1 MIIDSLENSALY
13 EQINPHFKQA
23 FDYIKSLDF
32 SKVEPDKVILK
43 DDALIVNINE
53 STLKLSSD
61 AKLEV
66 HNKYID
72 IQVPLSSEESFG
84 WKRRNGCKDITIPFN
99 SEKDIE
105 FYGDIPSTYFTLYPG
120 EFVVFFPEDA
130 HAPCVGEGNI
140 KKIIVK
146 VIMQ

>member
-53 STLKLSSD
+53 SKLKLSSD

-72 IQVPLSSEESFG
+72 IQVPLSCEESFG
-84 WKRRNGCKDITIPFN
+84 WKRRSECKDITSPFN

-105 FYGDIPSTYFTLYPG
+105 FYGDIPTTYFTLYPG

-146 VIMQ
+146 VTVQ

>member
-32 SKVEPDKVILK
+32 SKTEPSKVILK
-43 DDALIVNINE
+43 EDTLIVNINE
-53 STLKLSSD
+53 SKLKTPSD
-61 AKLEV
+61 AGLEI

-72 IQVPLSSEESFG
+72 IQVPLSCEESFG
-84 WKRRNGCKDITIPFN
+84 WKRRSECKDITIPFN

-105 FYGDIPSTYFTLYPG
+105 FYGDIPTTYFTLHPG
-120 EFVVFFPEDA
+120 EFAVFFPEDA
-130 HAPCVGEGNI
+130 HAPCIGEGNI

-146 VIMQ
+146 VIMK